1 MSSID
6 LIKESI
12 YCDTIVR
19 KDEYINS
26 STKSYYDDLLRAL
39 SIDDFPLIEI
49 NTINKRTYM
58 CESISDKRYYLVF
71 DYYFLDCLHEINQ
84 IIMAK
89 HGKQF
94 LDSFL
99 NKTLAEECYC
109 NRRYAL
115 SIRFATEYMNTIE
128 DVIKEYNKESDFNDS
143 HSNTL
148 FIQQAFLIAHELFH
162 YVLNNDSSLLSKGM
176 EKKRNF
182 INSMQDTS
190 LEDLVTKHV
199 KDDFFLE
206 ECICDATGVI
216 QAIEIARSL
225 GKMSIAEAA
234 SASAMAIMGQITV
247 TTIQEA
253 AKRQLHFSSDTFL
266 EKSNARLM
274 HFLAFVPQYIT
285 EYFSVDESRQFMQES
300 RSMYSSWLLNIQSPT
315 IEKLI
320 THRKAFEEDL
330 VRDSSRIEDWG
341 SAKQVL
347 IQIFNI

>member
-19 KDEYINS
+19 KHEYNYS
-26 STKSYYDDLLRAL
+26 AAKAYYDYLLQAL
-39 SIDDFPLIEI
+39 SIEDFPLIEI

-71 DYYFLDCLHEINQ
+71 DHYFLDCIYEIDQ
-84 IIMAK
+84 IVMDK
-89 HGKQF
+89 HGPIF

-115 SIRFATEYMNTIE
+115 SILFAGQYMNTLDNI
-128 DVIKEYNKESDFNDS
+128 IKKYNEEGS
-143 HSNTL
+143 SNLLSTPL

-162 YVLNNDSSLLSKGM
+162 YVLNKDASLLLKGI
-176 EKKRNF
+176 EKKRQF
-182 INSMQDTS
+182 ICSLLDTS
-190 LEDLVTKHV
+190 I
-199 KDDFFLE
+199 KDIMGKYINDRLFLE
-206 ECICDATGVI
+206 ECLCDATGMM

-225 GKMSIAEAA
+225 GKMNVEGAA
-234 SASAMAIMGQITV
+234 SVSAMAIMGQITIS
-247 TTIQEA
+247 TIQEA
-253 AKRQLHFSSDTFL
+253 VRKSLDISFDNIL
-266 EKSNARLM
+266 DKSNARLM
-274 HFLAFVPQYIT
+274 HFLTFVPQYI
-285 EYFSVDESRQFMQES
+285 EARFSVEESRIFMKEF
-300 RSMYSSWLLNIQSPT
+300 RSMHLSWLSKIQLPI

-320 THRKAFEEDL
+320 THRKDFVEDSDRDSLRTEEL
-330 VRDSSRIEDWG
+330 VRTRQI
-341 SAKQVL
+341 L